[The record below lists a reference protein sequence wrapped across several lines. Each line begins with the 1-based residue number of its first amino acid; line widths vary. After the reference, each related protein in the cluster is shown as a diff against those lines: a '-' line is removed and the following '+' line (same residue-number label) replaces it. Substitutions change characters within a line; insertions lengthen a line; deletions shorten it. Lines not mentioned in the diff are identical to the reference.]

1 MNYQKELKK
10 QLEKALKKALGQEKK
25 VAAIFSGGIDSAL
38 LAYSAHNLGY
48 QVSAFTVG
56 TAQSQDIKFSQK
68 ITPPFTKK
76 IKIASP
82 EEIKKAAQRVIAILS
97 QNQIKLDLMQVSLAT
112 GLFLTLKE
120 IKKEKIGVA
129 FSGQGADELFAGY
142 FKLRK
147 ITNQV
152 ALNQAIR
159 KEIQRALLVDQKRDQ
174 AIASSL
180 GINLKTPYLDPNFID
195 FSLKIPP
202 KEKLIK
208 NFEGKPLEKSLLRN
222 LGKQMGLPKEIVSR
236 PKKSFQY
243 STGIQKEVKKEV
255 VLLWP

>member
-1 MNYQKELKK
+1 
-10 QLEKALKKALGQEKK
+10 
-25 VAAIFSGGIDSAL
+25 
-38 LAYSAHNLGY
+38 
-48 QVSAFTVG
+48 
-56 TAQSQDIKFSQK
+56 
-68 ITPPFTKK
+68 
-76 IKIASP
+76 
-82 EEIKKAAQRVIAILS
+82 
-97 QNQIKLDLMQVSLAT
+97 
-112 GLFLTLKE
+112 
-120 IKKEKIGVA
+120 
-129 FSGQGADELFAGY
+129 
-142 FKLRK
+142 
-147 ITNQV
+147 
-152 ALNQAIR
+152 
-159 KEIQRALLVDQKRDQ
+159 LVDQKRDQ